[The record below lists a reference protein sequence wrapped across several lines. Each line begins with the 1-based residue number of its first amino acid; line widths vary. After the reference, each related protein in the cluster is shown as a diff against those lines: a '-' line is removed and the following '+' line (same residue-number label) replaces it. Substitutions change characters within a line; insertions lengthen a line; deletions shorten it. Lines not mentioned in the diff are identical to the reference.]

1 MISNEM
7 LKQKILDEAI
17 RGKLNERTLFSAKEY
32 LKKIK
37 EEQKKYN
44 YKKQSVSIISNKD
57 IPFQIPKN
65 WVWEKIGNLEE
76 INLGFT
82 YKPEYAD
89 KGVIFLSV
97 KDISSGRIDFSRVQH
112 VSQEVYDK
120 AAYGCK
126 PKKGDIL
133 FGRIGTIGVPYI
145 VDTDDKMCIF
155 VSLGFFRDYTEL
167 INKKYICYWMN
178 SNLFKNQVKQN
189 VKGAAQINLNTNWL
203 KEFLIPLPPL
213 EEQEKIVKKIEELF
227 ELIDKKEKN
236 DKEKEKLK
244 TLLKEK
250 ILDSAIHGELV
261 ENDLSLL
268 TVDVDE
274 IKEDI
279 PFDIPTNWKWTKIK
293 HICKKI
299 IDGDHNPPKGE
310 LEKTD
315 YMMLSAINI
324 IDSNLDTSKNIRYLN
339 KDNYDKCYKRI
350 NLMEGDVLLSSVG
363 TIGKTCIFSSKEK
376 IVFQRS
382 VTILSTK
389 FNKYLKYYLDSPK
402 VQKYMND
409 NSLGAVQN
417 GFYLNKVKELFIP
430 IPPLE
435 QQKKIVEKIEKCFEL
450 IEQL

>member
-1 MISNEM
+1 MMSNEL

-32 LKKIK
+32 LKKLK

-97 KDISSGRIDFSRVQH
+97 KDISSGKIDFSRVQH

-203 KEFLIPLPPL
+203 KEFLIPFPPL

-236 DKEKEKLK
+236 NKEKEKLK

-250 ILDSAIHGELV
+250 ILDSAIHGKLIK
-261 ENDLSLL
+261 NDLSL
-268 TVDVDE
+268 TAIDVE
-274 IKEDI
+274 EVKEDI
-279 PFDIPTNWKWTKIK
+279 PFDIPSNWKWTLVKNITNN
-293 HICKKI
+293 IQY
-299 IDGDHNPPKGE
+299 GY
-310 LEKTD
+310 TA
-315 YMMLSAINI
+315 SAIEEGNVRFLRITDIQGENI
-324 IDSNLDTSKNIRYLN
+324 NWQSVPFCNIDQNIKENYILHKNDIIVARTGGTVGKSFMINEIENCVFASYLIRLVPSNIYP
-339 KDNYDKCYKRI
+339 
-350 NLMEGDVLLSSVG
+350 
-363 TIGKTCIFSSKEK
+363 
-376 IVFQRS
+376 
-382 VTILSTK
+382 
-389 FNKYLKYYLDSPK
+389 KYLKYY
-402 VQKYMND
+402 MNTSYYWKQIWNNAKGMAQPGV
-409 NSLGAVQN
+409 NSKTLANMLITV
-417 GFYLNKVKELFIP
+417 
-430 IPPLE
+430 PPFE
-435 QQKKIVEKIEKCFEL
+435 QQKKIVEKIEMCFEL

>member
-1 MISNEM
+1 MISNEL

-261 ENDLSLL
+261 GNDLSLPP
-268 TVDVDE
+268 VDVEEVIDN
-274 IKEDI
+274 I
-279 PFDIPTNWKWTKIK
+279 PFEISSNWKW
-293 HICKKI
+293 
-299 IDGDHNPPKGE
+299 
-310 LEKTD
+310 
-315 YMMLSAINI
+315 
-324 IDSNLDTSKNIRYLN
+324 SNLKNNCEKMYAGGDKPLKFSKEMT
-339 KDNYDKCYKRI
+339 DK
-350 NLMEGDVLLSSVG
+350 LSIPVVANGVTNDGIIGYTDFPTETGNCLTISGRG
-363 TIGKTCIFSSKEK
+363 TIGYTSIRNYPFTP
-376 IVFQRS
+376 IVRLI
-382 VTILSTK
+382 TIKPKDYL
-389 FNKYLKYYLDSPK
+389 NINYLKY
-402 VQKYMND
+402 VMNYATE
-409 NSLGAVQN
+409 SSKGTSIPQLTIPMIK
-417 GFYLNKVKELFIP
+417 NKLIP